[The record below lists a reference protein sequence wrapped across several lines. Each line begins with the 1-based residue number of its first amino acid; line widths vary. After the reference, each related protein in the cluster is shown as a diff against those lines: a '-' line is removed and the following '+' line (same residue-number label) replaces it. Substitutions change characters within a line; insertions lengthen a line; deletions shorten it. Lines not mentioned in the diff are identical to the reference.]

1 MHVKAELLQVGI
13 FFFIHLFARKIL
25 LLKKLQIEENKTT
38 LYQTFKIDIIKV
50 GLVFSI
56 TNFFITKTSLA
67 NKLMRKRIPSFSNSA
82 LRAYF
87 PNAYT
92 VGARHIVRFVQ
103 GD

>member
-1 MHVKAELLQVGI
+1 
-13 FFFIHLFARKIL
+13 
-25 LLKKLQIEENKTT
+25 
-38 LYQTFKIDIIKV
+38 
-50 GLVFSI
+50 
-56 TNFFITKTSLA
+56 
-67 NKLMRKRIPSFSNSA
+67 MRKRIPSFSNSA